1 MNISKLEIFGF
12 KSFAKKETVLFNSGI
27 TGIVGPN
34 GCGKTNIVDAIRWVL
49 GEQKT
54 KRLRSSKME
63 EVIFNGASNVKP
75 LGLCEVF
82 LTIENNKG
90 LLPVEYSEVE
100 IGRRLYRSGESEYF
114 INRNNCRLKDISN
127 LFVDTGLTSDAYS
140 VIELNMI
147 EQILSDKDDSRRNM
161 FEEAAGVN
169 KYKAKRRSTLKKFDL
184 NSRDLERIDDIIVE
198 IQIQVKALDLQLK
211 RFKRHEKL
219 TNELQ
224 ELEIDLASAR
234 ANDLANIIAPLE
246 EMLKKKNKLLQKN
259 TSKKEVESVE
269 FDNARDL
276 YLKEKESLSKMKA
289 KVDNLTE
296 KLLSEIQEKN
306 QESSRGVGLLEDEL
320 QKKISQLNQFDKD
333 YIKIVSNQ
341 DVTKSLSDESKE
353 KFKNKNY
360 TVIETDKKYEKLK
373 ASIQDYKDKIDKYR
387 KEQEFDFS
395 KMDESIKKIKDKINN
410 SNLELENKENEVNK
424 AFIKMESIRAKL
436 DSDKFSKDDLFY
448 EIKEAEMKIAESK
461 IKKTQIEQ
469 NIIEKF
475 GSNVKLKKLKEY
487 NISDMVF
494 RVEKIKRSIDSIG
507 PINWAVKDE
516 YEEKSS
522 RLNNLLEQK
531 SDLIDAENNLKEAI
545 KKIDNVAQKQFLDT
559 YDKVKE
565 NFETMFTVF
574 FNGGKGSI
582 ELSDPSDPLNSDINI
597 FAQPPG
603 KRNNSLKMLSAG
615 EKSLTAIA
623 LLFSIYQYKPSP
635 FCILDEID
643 APLDD
648 INIKKFTDV
657 FELWKTGGA
666 LEIEEIKK
674 NDDEYHFNV
683 TRCKYAEM
691 YNEMGLKDIGQ
702 LLSCNRDYNFSVGFD
717 KNLILE
723 RKKTIMEGHSCCTF
737 RYSNKEKT

>member
-234 ANDLANIIAPLE
+234 TNDLANIIAPLE

-410 SNLELENKENEVNK
+410 SNFELENKENEVNK

-469 NIIEKF
+469 NIVEKF

-657 FELWKTGGA
+657 IKDYSKTTQF
-666 LEIEEIKK
+666 IM
-674 NDDEYHFNV
+674 V
-683 TRCKYAEM
+683 THNKLTMESADCIYGVTAEKQGISKLM
-691 YNEMGLKDIGQ
+691 SID
-702 LLSCNRDYNFSVGFD
+702 FS
-717 KNLILE
+717 
-723 RKKTIMEGHSCCTF
+723 
-737 RYSNKEKT
+737 

>member
-1 MNISKLEIFGF
+1 MHISKLEIFGF
-12 KSFAKKETVLFNSGI
+12 KSFAKKETVVFDSGI

-63 EVIFNGASNVKP
+63 DVIFNGASNVKP

-147 EQILSDKDDSRRNM
+147 EQILSDKDDSRRQM

-169 KYKAKRRSTLKKFDL
+169 KYKAKRKSALRKFDL
-184 NSRDLERIDDIIVE
+184 NSRDLERIDDFILE
-198 IQIQVKALDLQLK
+198 IEIQVKALDLQLK

-219 TNELQ
+219 TSELK
-224 ELEIDLASAR
+224 ELELDLASAR
-234 ANDLANIIAPLE
+234 MTDLENVILPLE
-246 EMLKKKNKLLQKN
+246 EMLKKKNKVLQKTN
-259 TSKKEVESVE
+259 SKKEVESVE
-269 FDNARDL
+269 FDNSREA
-276 YLKEKESLSKMKA
+276 YLKEKESLATMKA
-289 KVDNLTE
+289 NVDKLTE
-296 KLLSEIQEKN
+296 KLLLEIQEKN
-306 QESSRGVGLLEDEL
+306 LESSKGVGLLEDEL

-341 DVTKSLSDESKE
+341 DVTNSLSDESKE
-353 KFKNKNY
+353 KFKNNNY

-373 ASIQDYKDKIDKYR
+373 ASIKDYKDKIDKYR

-395 KMDESIKKIKDKINN
+395 KMDESIKKIQDQINSN
-410 SNLELENKENEVNK
+410 NLELEKKENDVNK

-475 GSNVKLKKLKEY
+475 GNDFVLRDIKDY

-516 YEEKSS
+516 HEEKTA

-531 SDLIDAENNLKEAI
+531 ADLIDAENNLKEAI
-545 KKIDNVAQKQFLDT
+545 KKIDIVAQDQFLDT
-559 YDKVKE
+559 YNQVKE
-565 NFETMFTVF
+565 NFEKMFTVF
-574 FNGGKGSI
+574 FNGGKGTI
-582 ELSDPSDPLNSDINI
+582 KLSDPNDPLNSDINI

-657 FELWKTGGA
+657 IKDYSKTTQF
-666 LEIEEIKK
+666 IM
-674 NDDEYHFNV
+674 V
-683 TRCKYAEM
+683 THNKLTMESADCIYGVTAEKQGISKLM
-691 YNEMGLKDIGQ
+691 SVD
-702 LLSCNRDYNFSVGFD
+702 FS
-717 KNLILE
+717 
-723 RKKTIMEGHSCCTF
+723 
-737 RYSNKEKT
+737 

>member
-1 MNISKLEIFGF
+1 MHISKLEIFGF
-12 KSFAKKETVLFNSGI
+12 KSFAKKETVVFDSGI

-63 EVIFNGASNVKP
+63 DVIFNGASNVKP

-147 EQILSDKDDSRRNM
+147 EQILSDKDDSRRQM

-169 KYKAKRRSTLKKFDL
+169 KYKAKRKSALRKFDL
-184 NSRDLERIDDIIVE
+184 NSRDLERIDDIILE
-198 IQIQVKALDLQLK
+198 IEIQVKALDLQLK

-219 TNELQ
+219 TSELK
-224 ELEIDLASAR
+224 ELELDLASAR
-234 ANDLANIIAPLE
+234 MTDLENVILPLE
-246 EMLKKKNKLLQKN
+246 EMLKKKNKVLQKTN
-259 TSKKEVESVE
+259 SKKEVESVE
-269 FDNARDL
+269 FDNSREA
-276 YLKEKESLSKMKA
+276 YLKEKESLATMKA
-289 KVDNLTE
+289 KVDKLTE
-296 KLLSEIQEKN
+296 KLLLEIQEKN
-306 QESSRGVGLLEDEL
+306 LESSKGVGLLEDEL

-341 DVTKSLSDESKE
+341 DVTNSLSDESKE
-353 KFKNKNY
+353 KFKNNNY

-373 ASIQDYKDKIDKYR
+373 ASIEDYKDKIDKYR

-395 KMDESIKKIKDKINN
+395 KMDESIKKIQDQINSN
-410 SNLELENKENEVNK
+410 NLELEKKENDVNK

-475 GSNVKLKKLKEY
+475 GNDVVLRDVKDY

-516 YEEKSS
+516 HEEKTA

-531 SDLIDAENNLKEAI
+531 ADLIDAENNLKEAI
-545 KKIDNVAQKQFLDT
+545 KKIDMVAQEQFFDT
-559 YDKVKE
+559 YNQVKE
-565 NFETMFTVF
+565 NFEKMFTVF

-582 ELSDPSDPLNSDINI
+582 KLSDPNDPLNSDINI

-603 KRNNSLKMLSAG
+603 KRNNTLKMLSAG

-657 FELWKTGGA
+657 IKDYSKTTQF
-666 LEIEEIKK
+666 IM
-674 NDDEYHFNV
+674 V
-683 TRCKYAEM
+683 THNKLTMESADCIYGVTTEKQGISKLM
-691 YNEMGLKDIGQ
+691 SID
-702 LLSCNRDYNFSVGFD
+702 FS
-717 KNLILE
+717 
-723 RKKTIMEGHSCCTF
+723 
-737 RYSNKEKT
+737 

>member
-1 MNISKLEIFGF
+1 MHISKLEIFGF
-12 KSFAKKETVLFNSGI
+12 KSFAKKETVVFDSGI

-63 EVIFNGASNVKP
+63 DVIFNGASNVKP

-100 IGRRLYRSGESEYF
+100 IGRRLYRTGESEYF

-147 EQILSDKDDSRRNM
+147 EQILSDKDDSRRQM

-169 KYKAKRRSTLKKFDL
+169 KYKAKRKSALRKFDL
-184 NSRDLERIDDIIVE
+184 NSRDLERIDDIILE
-198 IQIQVKALDLQLK
+198 IEIQVKALDLQLK

-219 TNELQ
+219 TSELK
-224 ELEIDLASAR
+224 ELELDLASAR
-234 ANDLANIIAPLE
+234 MTDLENVILPLE
-246 EMLKKKNKLLQKN
+246 EMLKKKNKVLQKTN
-259 TSKKEVESVE
+259 SKKEVESVE
-269 FDNARDL
+269 FDNSREA
-276 YLKEKESLSKMKA
+276 YLKEKESLATMKA
-289 KVDNLTE
+289 KVDKLTE
-296 KLLSEIQEKN
+296 KLLLEIQEKN
-306 QESSRGVGLLEDEL
+306 LESSKGVGLLEDEL

-341 DVTKSLSDESKE
+341 DVTNSLSDESKE
-353 KFKNKNY
+353 KFKNNNY

-373 ASIQDYKDKIDKYR
+373 ASIEDYKDKIDKYR

-395 KMDESIKKIKDKINN
+395 KMDESIKKIQDQINSN
-410 SNLELENKENEVNK
+410 NLELEKKENDVNK

-475 GSNVKLKKLKEY
+475 GNDVVLRDVKDY

-516 YEEKSS
+516 HEEKNA

-531 SDLIDAENNLKEAI
+531 ADLIDAENNLKEAI
-545 KKIDNVAQKQFLDT
+545 KKIDMVAQEQFFDT
-559 YDKVKE
+559 YNQVKE
-565 NFETMFTVF
+565 NFEKMFTVF

-582 ELSDPSDPLNSDINI
+582 ELSDPNDPLNSDINI

-603 KRNNSLKMLSAG
+603 KRNNTLKMLSAG

-657 FELWKTGGA
+657 IKDYSKTTQF
-666 LEIEEIKK
+666 IM
-674 NDDEYHFNV
+674 V
-683 TRCKYAEM
+683 THNKLTMESADCIYGVTAEKQGISKLM
-691 YNEMGLKDIGQ
+691 SID
-702 LLSCNRDYNFSVGFD
+702 FS
-717 KNLILE
+717 
-723 RKKTIMEGHSCCTF
+723 
-737 RYSNKEKT
+737 

>member
-12 KSFAKKETVLFNSGI
+12 KSFAKKETILFNSGI

-169 KYKAKRRSTLKKFDL
+169 KYKSKRRSALKKFDL

-224 ELEIDLASAR
+224 ELELDLASAR
-234 ANDLANIIAPLE
+234 VADLANIIAPLE

-269 FDNARDL
+269 FDNARDS
-276 YLKEKESLSKMKA
+276 YLNEKESLSKMKA
-289 KVDNLTE
+289 KVDSLTE

-341 DVTKSLSDESKE
+341 DVTKNLSDESKE

-395 KMDESIKKIKDKINN
+395 KMDESIKKIKDKINAN
-410 SNLELENKENEVNK
+410 NLELENKENDVNK

-461 IKKTQIEQ
+461 IKKNQIEQ
-469 NIIEKF
+469 SVIEKF
-475 GSNVKLKKLKEY
+475 GSDVKLKHLKEY

-494 RVEKIKRSIDSIG
+494 RIEKIKRSIDSIG

-516 YEEKSS
+516 HEEKSA
-522 RLNNLLEQK
+522 RLNNLLDQK

-545 KKIDNVAQKQFLDT
+545 KKIDSIAQEQFLKT
-559 YDKVKE
+559 YNEVKE

-582 ELSDPSDPLNSDINI
+582 ELSDGNDPLNSDINI

-648 INIKKFTDV
+648 INIKKFPEV
-657 FELWKTGGA
+657 
-666 LEIEEIKK
+666 IK
-674 NDDEYHFNV
+674 D
-683 TRCKYAEM
+683 
-691 YNEMGLKDIGQ
+691 
-702 LLSCNRDYNFSVGFD
+702 
-717 KNLILE
+717 
-723 RKKTIMEGHSCCTF
+723 
-737 RYSNKEKT
+737 

>member
-90 LLPVEYSEVE
+90 LLPLEYSEVE

-169 KYKAKRRSTLKKFDL
+169 KYKSKRRSALKKFDL

-219 TNELQ
+219 TSELQ
-224 ELEIDLASAR
+224 ELELDLASAR
-234 ANDLANIIAPLE
+234 VADLANIIEPLE
-246 EMLKKKNKLLQKN
+246 QMLKKKNEILQKN
-259 TSKKEVESVE
+259 TSEKEVESVE

-289 KVDNLTE
+289 KVDSLTE

-306 QESSRGVGLLEDEL
+306 QESSRGVGLLENEL
-320 QKKISQLNQFDKD
+320 QKKISQLNKFDND

-341 DVTKSLSDESKE
+341 DVTKNLSDESKE

-360 TVIETDKKYEKLK
+360 TVIETDKMYEKLK

-395 KMDESIKKIKDKINN
+395 KMDESIKKIKDKINAN
-410 SNLELENKENEVNK
+410 NLQLENKENDVNK
-424 AFIKMESIRAKL
+424 AFIQMESIRAKL
-436 DSDKFSKDDLFY
+436 DADKFSKDDLFY

-461 IKKTQIEQ
+461 IKKNQIEQ
-469 NIIEKF
+469 SVIEKF
-475 GSNVKLKKLKEY
+475 GSDVKLKQLKKY

-494 RVEKIKRSIDSIG
+494 RIEKIKRSIDSIG

-516 YEEKSS
+516 HEEKSA
-522 RLNNLLEQK
+522 RLNNLLDQK

-545 KKIDNVAQKQFLDT
+545 KKIDNVAQEQFLKT
-559 YDKVKE
+559 YNEVKE

-582 ELSDPSDPLNSDINI
+582 ELSDANDPLNSDINI

-657 FELWKTGGA
+657 IKDYSKTTQF
-666 LEIEEIKK
+666 IM
-674 NDDEYHFNV
+674 V
-683 TRCKYAEM
+683 THNKLTMESADCIYGVTAEKQGISKLM
-691 YNEMGLKDIGQ
+691 SID
-702 LLSCNRDYNFSVGFD
+702 FS
-717 KNLILE
+717 
-723 RKKTIMEGHSCCTF
+723 
-737 RYSNKEKT
+737 

>member
-12 KSFAKKETVLFNSGI
+12 KSFAKKETILFNSGI

-169 KYKAKRRSTLKKFDL
+169 KYKSKRRSALKKFDL

-224 ELEIDLASAR
+224 ELELDLASAR
-234 ANDLANIIAPLE
+234 VADLANIIAPLE

-269 FDNARDL
+269 FDNARDS
-276 YLKEKESLSKMKA
+276 YLNEKESLSKMKA
-289 KVDNLTE
+289 KVDSLTE

-341 DVTKSLSDESKE
+341 DVTKNLSDESKE

-395 KMDESIKKIKDKINN
+395 KMDESIKKIKDKINAN
-410 SNLELENKENEVNK
+410 NLELENKENDVNK

-461 IKKTQIEQ
+461 IKKNQIEQ
-469 NIIEKF
+469 SVIEKF
-475 GSNVKLKKLKEY
+475 GSDVKLKHLKEY

-494 RVEKIKRSIDSIG
+494 RIEKIKRSIDSIG

-516 YEEKSS
+516 HEEKSA
-522 RLNNLLEQK
+522 RLNNLLDQK

-545 KKIDNVAQKQFLDT
+545 KKIDSVAQEQFLKT
-559 YDKVKE
+559 YNEVKE

-582 ELSDPSDPLNSDINI
+582 ELSDCNDPLNSDINI

-648 INIKKFTDV
+648 INIKKFTEVIKDYS
-657 FELWKTGGA
+657 KTTQF
-666 LEIEEIKK
+666 IM
-674 NDDEYHFNV
+674 V
-683 TRCKYAEM
+683 THNKLTMESADCIYGVTAEKQGISKLM
-691 YNEMGLKDIGQ
+691 SID
-702 LLSCNRDYNFSVGFD
+702 FS
-717 KNLILE
+717 
-723 RKKTIMEGHSCCTF
+723 
-737 RYSNKEKT
+737 

>member
-1 MNISKLEIFGF
+1 MNITKLEIFGF
-12 KSFAKKETVLFNSGI
+12 KSFAKKETILFNKGI

-75 LGLCEVF
+75 LGLCEVY

-90 LLPVEYSEVE
+90 LLPIEYDEVE

-147 EQILSDKDDSRRNM
+147 EQILSNKDDSRVQM

-169 KYKAKRRSTLKKFDL
+169 KYKAKRKSTLKKFDL
-184 NSRDLERIDDIIVE
+184 NARDLERIDDIILE

-211 RFKRHEKL
+211 RFKRHKKL
-219 TNELQ
+219 TAELKS
-224 ELEIDLASAR
+224 LEINLSSAR
-234 ANDLANIIAPLE
+234 IIDLDNIINPLE
-246 EMLKKKNKLLQKN
+246 VMLKEKNKLLKKN
-259 TSKKEVESVE
+259 TSKKEVKSVE
-269 FDNARDL
+269 FDRARDN
-276 YLKEKESLSKMKA
+276 YLKEKESLSKKKA
-289 KVDNLTE
+289 KVDKLTE

-306 QESSRGVGLLEDEL
+306 KESSKGVGLLEDEL
-320 QKKISQLNQFDKD
+320 QKKINQLNKFDND
-333 YIKIVSNQ
+333 YIKIVTDN
-341 DVTKSLSDESKE
+341 DVNNSLSDESRK
-353 KFKNKNY
+353 KFNDKNY

-373 ASIQDYKDKIDKYR
+373 ASIEDYKNKIDIYKR
-387 KEQEFDFS
+387 EKEFDFS
-395 KMDESIKKIKDKINN
+395 KMDESIKDIQAKINLN
-410 SNLELENKENEVNK
+410 NLDLEHKENDVNK
-424 AFIKMESIRAKL
+424 AFIKMESIRAKM

-461 IKKTQIEQ
+461 LRKSQIMQ
-469 NIIEKF
+469 NLAEKF
-475 GSNVKLKKLKEY
+475 GKDTSIISIKDY
-487 NISDMVF
+487 SISDMVY
-494 RVEKIKRSIDSIG
+494 RIEKIKRSIESIG

-516 YEEKSS
+516 HEEKSD
-522 RLNNLLEQK
+522 RLKNLLNQK

-545 KKIDNVAQKQFLDT
+545 KKIDTVAQDHFLETFNEVSD
-559 YDKVKE
+559 
-565 NFETMFTVF
+565 NFKKMFTVF
-574 FNGGKGSI
+574 FNGGKGAI
-582 ELSDPSDPLNSDINI
+582 KLSEPSDPLNSDINI

-603 KRNNSLKMLSAG
+603 KRNDSLKMLSAG

-657 FELWKTGGA
+657 IKDYSKTTQF
-666 LEIEEIKK
+666 IM
-674 NDDEYHFNV
+674 V
-683 TRCKYAEM
+683 THNKLTMESADCIYGVTAEKQGISKLM
-691 YNEMGLKDIGQ
+691 SID
-702 LLSCNRDYNFSVGFD
+702 FS
-717 KNLILE
+717 
-723 RKKTIMEGHSCCTF
+723 
-737 RYSNKEKT
+737 

>member
-1 MNISKLEIFGF
+1 MHISKLEIFGF
-12 KSFAKKETVLFNSGI
+12 KSFAKKETVVFDSGI

-63 EVIFNGASNVKP
+63 DVIFNGASNVKP

-147 EQILSDKDDSRRNM
+147 EQILSDKDDSRRQM

-169 KYKAKRRSTLKKFDL
+169 KYKAKRKSALRKFDL
-184 NSRDLERIDDIIVE
+184 NSRDLERIDDIILE
-198 IQIQVKALDLQLK
+198 IEIQVKALDLQLK

-219 TNELQ
+219 TSELK
-224 ELEIDLASAR
+224 ELELDLASAR
-234 ANDLANIIAPLE
+234 MTDLETVILPLE
-246 EMLKKKNKLLQKN
+246 EMLKKKNKVLQKTN
-259 TSKKEVESVE
+259 SKKEVESVE
-269 FDNARDL
+269 FDNSREA
-276 YLKEKESLSKMKA
+276 YLKEKESLATMKA
-289 KVDNLTE
+289 KVDKLTE
-296 KLLSEIQEKN
+296 KLLLEIQEKN
-306 QESSRGVGLLEDEL
+306 LESSKGVGLLEDEL

-341 DVTKSLSDESKE
+341 DVTNSLSDESKE
-353 KFKNKNY
+353 KFKNNNY

-373 ASIQDYKDKIDKYR
+373 ASIEDYKDKIDKYR

-395 KMDESIKKIKDKINN
+395 KMDESIKKIQDQINSN
-410 SNLELENKENEVNK
+410 NLELEKKENDVNK

-448 EIKEAEMKIAESK
+448 EIKEAEMKIAKSK

-475 GSNVKLKKLKEY
+475 GNDVVLRDVKDY

-516 YEEKSS
+516 HEEKTA

-531 SDLIDAENNLKEAI
+531 ADLIDAENNLKEAI
-545 KKIDNVAQKQFLDT
+545 KKIDMVAQEQFFDT
-559 YDKVKE
+559 YNQVKE
-565 NFETMFTVF
+565 NFEKMFTVF

-582 ELSDPSDPLNSDINI
+582 KLSDPNDPLNSDINI

-603 KRNNSLKMLSAG
+603 KRNNTLKMLSAG

-657 FELWKTGGA
+657 IKDYSKTTQF
-666 LEIEEIKK
+666 IM
-674 NDDEYHFNV
+674 V
-683 TRCKYAEM
+683 THNKLTMESADCIYGVTAEKQGISKLM
-691 YNEMGLKDIGQ
+691 SID
-702 LLSCNRDYNFSVGFD
+702 FS
-717 KNLILE
+717 
-723 RKKTIMEGHSCCTF
+723 
-737 RYSNKEKT
+737 

>member
-1 MNISKLEIFGF
+1 MHISKLEIFGF
-12 KSFAKKETVLFNSGI
+12 KSFAKKETVVFDSGI

-63 EVIFNGASNVKP
+63 DVIFNGASNVKP

-127 LFVDTGLTSDAYS
+127 LFIDTGLTSDAYS

-147 EQILSDKDDSRRNM
+147 EQILSNKDDSRRQM

-169 KYKAKRRSTLKKFDL
+169 KYKAKRKSALKKFDL
-184 NSRDLERIDDIIVE
+184 NSRDLERIDDIILE
-198 IQIQVKALDLQLK
+198 IEIQVKALDLQLK

-219 TNELQ
+219 TSELK
-224 ELEIDLASAR
+224 ELELDLASAR
-234 ANDLANIIAPLE
+234 MTDLETVILPLE
-246 EMLKKKNKLLQKN
+246 EMLKKKNKVLQKTN
-259 TSKKEVESVE
+259 SKKEVESVE
-269 FDNARDL
+269 FDNSREA
-276 YLKEKESLSKMKA
+276 YLKEKESLATMKA
-289 KVDNLTE
+289 KVDKLTE
-296 KLLSEIQEKN
+296 KLLLEIQEKN
-306 QESSRGVGLLEDEL
+306 LESSKGVGLLEDEL

-341 DVTKSLSDESKE
+341 DVNNSLSDESKE
-353 KFKNKNY
+353 KFKNNNY

-373 ASIQDYKDKIDKYR
+373 ASIKDYKDKIDKYR

-395 KMDESIKKIKDKINN
+395 KMDESIKKIQDQINSN
-410 SNLELENKENEVNK
+410 NLELEKKENDVNK

-475 GSNVKLKKLKEY
+475 GNDVVLRDVKDY

-516 YEEKSS
+516 HEEKTA

-531 SDLIDAENNLKEAI
+531 ADLIDAENNLKEAI
-545 KKIDNVAQKQFLDT
+545 KKIDMVAQEQFFDT
-559 YDKVKE
+559 YNQVKE
-565 NFETMFTVF
+565 NFEKMFTVF

-582 ELSDPSDPLNSDINI
+582 KLSDPNDPLNSDINI

-603 KRNNSLKMLSAG
+603 KRNNTLKMLSAG

-657 FELWKTGGA
+657 IKDYSKTTQF
-666 LEIEEIKK
+666 IM
-674 NDDEYHFNV
+674 V
-683 TRCKYAEM
+683 THNKLTMESADCIYGVTAEKQGISKLM
-691 YNEMGLKDIGQ
+691 SID
-702 LLSCNRDYNFSVGFD
+702 FS
-717 KNLILE
+717 
-723 RKKTIMEGHSCCTF
+723 
-737 RYSNKEKT
+737 

>member
-12 KSFAKKETVLFNSGI
+12 KSFAKKETILFNSGI

-147 EQILSDKDDSRRNM
+147 EQILSDKDDSRRKM

-169 KYKAKRRSTLKKFDL
+169 KYKSKRQSALKKFDL

-198 IQIQVKALDLQLK
+198 IQLQVKALDLQLK

-219 TNELQ
+219 SSELK
-224 ELEIDLASAR
+224 ELEIDLSSAR
-234 ANDLANIIAPLE
+234 IMDLDNIIVPLE
-246 EMLKKKNKLLQKN
+246 SMLKKKNTLLKKN

-269 FDNARDL
+269 FDNARDA
-276 YLKEKESLSKMKA
+276 YLIEKEELSKMKA
-289 KVDNLTE
+289 KVDKLTE
-296 KLLSEIQEKN
+296 NLLSEIQEKN
-306 QESSRGVGLLEDEL
+306 QESSKGVGLLEDEL
-320 QKKISQLNQFDKD
+320 QKKINQLNQFDKD
-333 YIKIVSNQ
+333 YIKIVSNK
-341 DVTKSLSDESKE
+341 DVTKTLSTESKE

-360 TVIETDKKYEKLK
+360 TVIETDKKYDKLK
-373 ASIQDYKDKIDKYR
+373 ASIKDYKDKIDKYR
-387 KEQEFDFS
+387 KDKEFDFS
-395 KMDESIKKIKDKINN
+395 KMDESIKNIQDKIN
-410 SNLELENKENEVNK
+410 SNNLDLEKKENDVNK
-424 AFIKMESIRAKL
+424 AFINMETIRAKL

-448 EIKEAEMKIAESK
+448 EIKEAEMKIAESNL
-461 IKKTQIEQ
+461 KKSQIMQ
-469 NIIEKF
+469 TMVEKF
-475 GSNVKLKKLKEY
+475 GKDIKLRSLKEY

-494 RVEKIKRSIDSIG
+494 RVEKIKRSIESIG

-516 YEEKSS
+516 HEEKSA
-522 RLNNLLEQK
+522 RLNNLLNQK

-545 KKIDNVAQKQFLDT
+545 KKIDNIAQEQFFET
-559 YDKVKE
+559 YNKVRD

-574 FNGGKGSI
+574 FNGGKGSL
-582 ELSDPSDPLNSDINI
+582 ELSDPDDPLNSNINI

-657 FELWKTGGA
+657 IKDYSKTTQF
-666 LEIEEIKK
+666 IM
-674 NDDEYHFNV
+674 V
-683 TRCKYAEM
+683 THNKLTMESADCIYGVTAEKQGISKLM
-691 YNEMGLKDIGQ
+691 SID
-702 LLSCNRDYNFSVGFD
+702 FS
-717 KNLILE
+717 
-723 RKKTIMEGHSCCTF
+723 
-737 RYSNKEKT
+737 

>member
-12 KSFAKKETVLFNSGI
+12 KSFAKKETILFNSGI

-147 EQILSDKDDSRRNM
+147 EQILSDKDDSRRKM

-169 KYKAKRRSTLKKFDL
+169 KYKSKRQSALKKFDL

-198 IQIQVKALDLQLK
+198 IQLQVKALDLQLK

-219 TNELQ
+219 SSELK
-224 ELEIDLASAR
+224 ELEIDLSSAR
-234 ANDLANIIAPLE
+234 IMDLDNIIVPLE
-246 EMLKKKNKLLQKN
+246 SMLKKKNTLLKKN

-269 FDNARDL
+269 FDNARDA
-276 YLKEKESLSKMKA
+276 YLKEKEELSKMKA
-289 KVDNLTE
+289 KIDKLTE
-296 KLLSEIQEKN
+296 NLLSEIQEKN
-306 QESSRGVGLLEDEL
+306 QESSKGVGLLEDEL
-320 QKKISQLNQFDKD
+320 QKKINQLNQFDKD
-333 YIKIVSNQ
+333 YIKIVSNK
-341 DVTKSLSDESKE
+341 DVTKTLSTESKE

-360 TVIETDKKYEKLK
+360 TVIETDKKYDKLK
-373 ASIQDYKDKIDKYR
+373 ASIKDYKDKIDKYR
-387 KEQEFDFS
+387 KDKEFDFS
-395 KMDESIKKIKDKINN
+395 KMDESIKNIQDKIN
-410 SNLELENKENEVNK
+410 SNNLDLEKKENDVNK
-424 AFIKMESIRAKL
+424 AFINMETIRAKL

-448 EIKEAEMKIAESK
+448 EIKEAEMKIAESNL
-461 IKKTQIEQ
+461 KKSQIMQ
-469 NIIEKF
+469 TMVEKF
-475 GSNVKLKKLKEY
+475 GKDIKLKSLKEY

-494 RVEKIKRSIDSIG
+494 RVEKIKRSIESIG

-516 YEEKSS
+516 HEEKSA
-522 RLNNLLEQK
+522 RLNNLLNQK

-545 KKIDNVAQKQFLDT
+545 KKIDNIAQEQFFET
-559 YDKVKE
+559 YNKVRD

-574 FNGGKGSI
+574 FNGGKGSL
-582 ELSDPSDPLNSDINI
+582 ELSDPEDPLNSDINI

-657 FELWKTGGA
+657 IKDYSKTTQF
-666 LEIEEIKK
+666 IM
-674 NDDEYHFNV
+674 V
-683 TRCKYAEM
+683 THNKLTMESADCIYGVTAEKQGISKLM
-691 YNEMGLKDIGQ
+691 SID
-702 LLSCNRDYNFSVGFD
+702 FS
-717 KNLILE
+717 
-723 RKKTIMEGHSCCTF
+723 
-737 RYSNKEKT
+737 

>member
-1 MNISKLEIFGF
+1 MHISKLEIFGF
-12 KSFAKKETVLFNSGI
+12 KSFAKKETVVFDSGI

-63 EVIFNGASNVKP
+63 DVIFNGASNVKP
-75 LGLCEVF
+75 LGLCEVY

-147 EQILSDKDDSRRNM
+147 EQILSDKDDSRRQM

-169 KYKAKRRSTLKKFDL
+169 KYKAKRRSALKKFDL
-184 NSRDLERIDDIIVE
+184 NSRDLERIDDIILE
-198 IQIQVKALDLQLK
+198 IEIQVKALDLQLK

-219 TNELQ
+219 TSELK
-224 ELEIDLASAR
+224 ELELDLASAR
-234 ANDLANIIAPLE
+234 ITDLENVILPLE
-246 EMLKKKNKLLQKN
+246 EMLKKKNKVLQKTN
-259 TSKKEVESVE
+259 SKKEVESVE
-269 FDNARDL
+269 FDNSREA
-276 YLKEKESLSKMKA
+276 YLKEKESLATMKA
-289 KVDNLTE
+289 KVDKLTE
-296 KLLSEIQEKN
+296 KLLLEIQEKN
-306 QESSRGVGLLEDEL
+306 IESSKGVGLLEDEL

-341 DVTKSLSDESKE
+341 DVTNSLSDESKE

-373 ASIQDYKDKIDKYR
+373 ASIEDYKDKIDKYR

-395 KMDESIKKIKDKINN
+395 KMDKSIKKIQDQINSN
-410 SNLELENKENEVNK
+410 NLELEKKENDVNK

-436 DSDKFSKDDLFY
+436 DSEKFSKDDLFY

-475 GSNVKLKKLKEY
+475 GNDVVLRDVKDY

-516 YEEKSS
+516 HEQKTA

-531 SDLIDAENNLKEAI
+531 ADLIDAENNLKEAI
-545 KKIDNVAQKQFLDT
+545 KKIDIVAQEQFFDT
-559 YDKVKE
+559 YNQVKE

-582 ELSDPSDPLNSDINI
+582 ELSDPNDPLNSDINI

-603 KRNNSLKMLSAG
+603 KK
-615 EKSLTAIA
+615 
-623 LLFSIYQYKPSP
+623 
-635 FCILDEID
+635 
-643 APLDD
+643 
-648 INIKKFTDV
+648 
-657 FELWKTGGA
+657 
-666 LEIEEIKK
+666 
-674 NDDEYHFNV
+674 
-683 TRCKYAEM
+683 
-691 YNEMGLKDIGQ
+691 
-702 LLSCNRDYNFSVGFD
+702 
-717 KNLILE
+717 
-723 RKKTIMEGHSCCTF
+723 
-737 RYSNKEKT
+737 

>member
-1 MNISKLEIFGF
+1 MHISKLEIFGF
-12 KSFAKKETVLFNSGI
+12 KSFAKKATVLFNSGI

-63 EVIFNGASNVKP
+63 DVIFNGASNVKP
-75 LGLCEVF
+75 LGLCEVY

-90 LLPVEYSEVE
+90 LLPIEYSEVE

-147 EQILSDKDDSRRNM
+147 EQILSDKDGSRRQM

-169 KYKAKRRSTLKKFDL
+169 KYKAKRRSAMKKFDL
-184 NSRDLERIDDIIVE
+184 NSRDLDRIDDIILE
-198 IQIQVKALDLQLK
+198 IEIQVKALDLQLK

-219 TNELQ
+219 TNELNDL
-224 ELEIDLASAR
+224 ELDLASAR
-234 ANDLANIIAPLE
+234 INDLNNIIEPLE
-246 EMLKKKNKLLQKN
+246 EMLKKKNKVLLEN
-259 TSKKEVESVE
+259 TSEKEVESIE
-269 FDNARDL
+269 FDNARNK
-276 YLKEKESLSKMKA
+276 YLNEKESLSKMKT
-289 KVDNLTE
+289 KIDNLTE
-296 KLLSEIQEKN
+296 RLLSEIQEKN
-306 QESSRGVGLLEDEL
+306 KESSKGVGLLEDEL
-320 QKKISQLNQFDKD
+320 QKKINQLNQFDKD

-373 ASIQDYKDKIDKYR
+373 ASIQDYKDKIDEYR

-395 KMDESIKKIKDKINN
+395 KMDESIKKIQEQINSN
-410 SNLELENKENEVNK
+410 NLELENKENDVNK

-436 DSDKFSKDDLFY
+436 DSNKFSKDDLFY

-461 IKKTQIEQ
+461 IKKNQIEQ
-469 NIIEKF
+469 NVIEKF
-475 GSNVKLKKLKEY
+475 GKDVVLSDLKEY

-516 YEEKSS
+516 HEEKTA
-522 RLNNLLEQK
+522 RLNNFLQQR

-545 KKIDNVAQKQFLDT
+545 KKIDIVAQDQFLDT
-559 YDKVKE
+559 YNQVKE
-565 NFETMFTVF
+565 NFEKMFTVF
-574 FNGGKGSI
+574 FNGGKGTI
-582 ELSDPSDPLNSDINI
+582 ELSDTNDPLNSDINI

-657 FELWKTGGA
+657 IKDYSKTTQF
-666 LEIEEIKK
+666 IM
-674 NDDEYHFNV
+674 V
-683 TRCKYAEM
+683 THNKLTMESADCIYGVTAERQGISKIM
-691 YNEMGLKDIGQ
+691 SID
-702 LLSCNRDYNFSVGFD
+702 FS
-717 KNLILE
+717 
-723 RKKTIMEGHSCCTF
+723 
-737 RYSNKEKT
+737 

>member
-1 MNISKLEIFGF
+1 MHISKLEIFGF
-12 KSFAKKETVLFNSGI
+12 KSFAKKETVVFDSGI

-63 EVIFNGASNVKP
+63 DVIFNGASNVKP

-82 LTIENNKG
+82 LTIEKNKG

-147 EQILSDKDDSRRNM
+147 EQILSDKDDSRRQM

-169 KYKAKRRSTLKKFDL
+169 KYKAKRKSALRKFDL
-184 NSRDLERIDDIIVE
+184 NSRDLERIDDIILE
-198 IQIQVKALDLQLK
+198 IEIQVKALDLQLK

-219 TNELQ
+219 TSELK
-224 ELEIDLASAR
+224 ELELDLASAR
-234 ANDLANIIAPLE
+234 MTDLENVILPLE
-246 EMLKKKNKLLQKN
+246 EMLKKKNKVLQKTN
-259 TSKKEVESVE
+259 SKKEVESVE
-269 FDNARDL
+269 FDNSREA
-276 YLKEKESLSKMKA
+276 YLKEKESLATMKA
-289 KVDNLTE
+289 KVDKLTE
-296 KLLSEIQEKN
+296 KLLLEIQEKN
-306 QESSRGVGLLEDEL
+306 LESSKGVGLLEEEL

-341 DVTKSLSDESKE
+341 DVTNSLSDESKE
-353 KFKNKNY
+353 KFKNNNY

-373 ASIQDYKDKIDKYR
+373 ASIEDYKDKIDKYR

-395 KMDESIKKIKDKINN
+395 KMDESIKKIQDQINSN
-410 SNLELENKENEVNK
+410 NLELEKKENDVNK

-475 GSNVKLKKLKEY
+475 GNDVVLRDVKDY

-516 YEEKSS
+516 HEEKTT

-531 SDLIDAENNLKEAI
+531 ADLIDAENNLKEAI
-545 KKIDNVAQKQFLDT
+545 KKIDMVAQEQFFDT
-559 YDKVKE
+559 YNQVKE
-565 NFETMFTVF
+565 NFEKMFTVF

-582 ELSDPSDPLNSDINI
+582 KLSDPNDPLNSDINI

-603 KRNNSLKMLSAG
+603 KRNNTLKMLSAG

-657 FELWKTGGA
+657 IKDYSKTTQF
-666 LEIEEIKK
+666 IM
-674 NDDEYHFNV
+674 V
-683 TRCKYAEM
+683 THNKLTMESADCIYGVTAEKQGISKLM
-691 YNEMGLKDIGQ
+691 SID
-702 LLSCNRDYNFSVGFD
+702 FS
-717 KNLILE
+717 
-723 RKKTIMEGHSCCTF
+723 
-737 RYSNKEKT
+737 

>member
-12 KSFAKKETVLFNSGI
+12 KSFAKKETILFNSGI

-147 EQILSDKDDSRRNM
+147 EQILSDKDDSRRKM

-169 KYKAKRRSTLKKFDL
+169 KYKSKRQSALKKFDL

-198 IQIQVKALDLQLK
+198 IQLQVKALDLQLK

-219 TNELQ
+219 SSELK
-224 ELEIDLASAR
+224 ELEIDLSSAR
-234 ANDLANIIAPLE
+234 IMDLDNIIVPLE
-246 EMLKKKNKLLQKN
+246 SMLKKKNTLLKKN

-269 FDNARDL
+269 FDNARDA
-276 YLKEKESLSKMKA
+276 YLKEKEELSKMKA
-289 KVDNLTE
+289 KIDKLTE
-296 KLLSEIQEKN
+296 NLLSEIQEKN
-306 QESSRGVGLLEDEL
+306 QESSKGVGLLEDEL
-320 QKKISQLNQFDKD
+320 QKKINQLNQFDKD
-333 YIKIVSNQ
+333 YIKIVSNK
-341 DVTKSLSDESKE
+341 DVTKSLSTESKE

-360 TVIETDKKYEKLK
+360 TVIETDKKYDKLK
-373 ASIQDYKDKIDKYR
+373 ASIKDYKDKIDKYR
-387 KEQEFDFS
+387 KDKEFDFS
-395 KMDESIKKIKDKINN
+395 KMDESIKNIQDKIN
-410 SNLELENKENEVNK
+410 SNNLDLEKKENDVNK
-424 AFIKMESIRAKL
+424 AFINMETIRAKL

-448 EIKEAEMKIAESK
+448 EIKEAEMKIAESNL
-461 IKKTQIEQ
+461 KKSQIMQ
-469 NIIEKF
+469 TMVEKF
-475 GSNVKLKKLKEY
+475 GKDIKLKSLKEY

-494 RVEKIKRSIDSIG
+494 RVEKIKRSIESIG

-516 YEEKSS
+516 HEEKSA
-522 RLNNLLEQK
+522 RLNNLLNQK

-545 KKIDNVAQKQFLDT
+545 KKIDNIAQEQFFET
-559 YDKVKE
+559 YNKVRD

-574 FNGGKGSI
+574 FNGGKGSL
-582 ELSDPSDPLNSDINI
+582 ELSDPDDPLNSNINI

-657 FELWKTGGA
+657 IKDYSKTTQF
-666 LEIEEIKK
+666 IM
-674 NDDEYHFNV
+674 V
-683 TRCKYAEM
+683 THNKLTMESADCIYGVTAEKQGISKLM
-691 YNEMGLKDIGQ
+691 SID
-702 LLSCNRDYNFSVGFD
+702 FS
-717 KNLILE
+717 
-723 RKKTIMEGHSCCTF
+723 
-737 RYSNKEKT
+737 

>member
-1 MNISKLEIFGF
+1 M
-12 KSFAKKETVLFNSGI
+12 T
-27 TGIVGPN
+27 
-34 GCGKTNIVDAIRWVL
+34 
-49 GEQKT
+49 
-54 KRLRSSKME
+54 
-63 EVIFNGASNVKP
+63 
-75 LGLCEVF
+75 
-82 LTIENNKG
+82 
-90 LLPVEYSEVE
+90 
-100 IGRRLYRSGESEYF
+100 
-114 INRNNCRLKDISN
+114 N

-147 EQILSDKDDSRRNM
+147 EQILSDKDDSRRQM

-169 KYKAKRRSTLKKFDL
+169 KYKAKRKSALRKFDL
-184 NSRDLERIDDIIVE
+184 NSRDLERIDDIILE
-198 IQIQVKALDLQLK
+198 IEIQVKALDLQLK

-219 TNELQ
+219 TSELK
-224 ELEIDLASAR
+224 ELELDLASAR
-234 ANDLANIIAPLE
+234 MTDLENVILPLE
-246 EMLKKKNKLLQKN
+246 EMLKKKNKVLQKTN
-259 TSKKEVESVE
+259 SKKEVESVE
-269 FDNARDL
+269 FDNSREA
-276 YLKEKESLSKMKA
+276 YLKEKESLATMKA
-289 KVDNLTE
+289 KVDKLTE
-296 KLLSEIQEKN
+296 KLLLEIQEKN
-306 QESSRGVGLLEDEL
+306 LESSKGVGLLEDEL

-341 DVTKSLSDESKE
+341 DVTNSLSDESKE
-353 KFKNKNY
+353 KFKNNNY

-373 ASIQDYKDKIDKYR
+373 ASIEDYKDKIDKYR

-395 KMDESIKKIKDKINN
+395 KMDESIKKIQDQINSN
-410 SNLELENKENEVNK
+410 NLELEKKENDVNK

-475 GSNVKLKKLKEY
+475 GNDVVLRDVKDY

-516 YEEKSS
+516 HEEKTA

-531 SDLIDAENNLKEAI
+531 ADLIDAENNLKEAI
-545 KKIDNVAQKQFLDT
+545 KKIDMVAQEQFFET
-559 YDKVKE
+559 YNQVKE
-565 NFETMFTVF
+565 NFEKMFTVF

-582 ELSDPSDPLNSDINI
+582 ELSDPNDPLNSDINI

-603 KRNNSLKMLSAG
+603 KRNNTLKMLSAG

-657 FELWKTGGA
+657 IKDYSKTTQF
-666 LEIEEIKK
+666 IM
-674 NDDEYHFNV
+674 V
-683 TRCKYAEM
+683 THNKLTMESADCIYGVTAEKQGISKLM
-691 YNEMGLKDIGQ
+691 SID
-702 LLSCNRDYNFSVGFD
+702 FS
-717 KNLILE
+717 
-723 RKKTIMEGHSCCTF
+723 
-737 RYSNKEKT
+737 

>member
-1 MNISKLEIFGF
+1 MHISKLEIFGF
-12 KSFAKKETVLFNSGI
+12 KSFAKKETVVFDSGI

-63 EVIFNGASNVKP
+63 DVIFNGASNVKP

-147 EQILSDKDDSRRNM
+147 EQILSDKDDSRRQM

-169 KYKAKRRSTLKKFDL
+169 KYKAKRRSALKKFDL
-184 NSRDLERIDDIIVE
+184 NSRDLERIDDIILE
-198 IQIQVKALDLQLK
+198 IEIQVKALDLQLK

-219 TNELQ
+219 TSELK
-224 ELEIDLASAR
+224 ELELDLASAR
-234 ANDLANIIAPLE
+234 ITDLENVILPLE
-246 EMLKKKNKLLQKN
+246 EMLKKKNKVLQKT

-269 FDNARDL
+269 FDNSREA
-276 YLKEKESLSKMKA
+276 YLKEKESLATMKA
-289 KVDNLTE
+289 KVDKLTE

-306 QESSRGVGLLEDEL
+306 QESSKGVGLLEDEL
-320 QKKISQLNQFDKD
+320 QKKINQLNQFDKD

-341 DVTKSLSDESKE
+341 DVTNSLSDESKE
-353 KFKNKNY
+353 KFKNNNY

-395 KMDESIKKIKDKINN
+395 KMDESIKKIQDQIN
-410 SNLELENKENEVNK
+410 SNNLDLEKKENDVNK

-475 GSNVKLKKLKEY
+475 GNDIVLRDVKDY

-516 YEEKSS
+516 HEEKTA

-531 SDLIDAENNLKEAI
+531 ADLIDAENNLKEAI
-545 KKIDNVAQKQFLDT
+545 KKIDMVAQEQFFDT
-559 YDKVKE
+559 YNQVKE

-582 ELSDPSDPLNSDINI
+582 ELSDPNDPLNSDINI

-657 FELWKTGGA
+657 IKDYSKTTQF
-666 LEIEEIKK
+666 IM
-674 NDDEYHFNV
+674 V
-683 TRCKYAEM
+683 THNKLTMESADCIYGVTAEKQGISKLM
-691 YNEMGLKDIGQ
+691 SID
-702 LLSCNRDYNFSVGFD
+702 FS
-717 KNLILE
+717 
-723 RKKTIMEGHSCCTF
+723 
-737 RYSNKEKT
+737 

>member
-1 MNISKLEIFGF
+1 MHISKLEIFGF
-12 KSFAKKETVLFNSGI
+12 KSFAKKETVVFDSGI

-63 EVIFNGASNVKP
+63 DVIFNGASNVKP

-147 EQILSDKDDSRRNM
+147 EQILSDKDDSRRQM

-169 KYKAKRRSTLKKFDL
+169 KYKAKRKSALRKFDL
-184 NSRDLERIDDIIVE
+184 NSRDLERIDDIILE
-198 IQIQVKALDLQLK
+198 IEIQVKALDLQLK

-219 TNELQ
+219 TSELK
-224 ELEIDLASAR
+224 ELELDLASAR
-234 ANDLANIIAPLE
+234 MTDLENVILPLE
-246 EMLKKKNKLLQKN
+246 EMLKKKNKVLQKTN
-259 TSKKEVESVE
+259 SKKEVESVE
-269 FDNARDL
+269 FDNSKEA
-276 YLKEKESLSKMKA
+276 YLKEKESLATMKA
-289 KVDNLTE
+289 KVDKLTE
-296 KLLSEIQEKN
+296 KLLLEIQEKN
-306 QESSRGVGLLEDEL
+306 LESSKGVGLLEDEL

-341 DVTKSLSDESKE
+341 DVTNSLSDESKE
-353 KFKNKNY
+353 KFKNNNY

-373 ASIQDYKDKIDKYR
+373 ASIKDYKDKIDKYR

-395 KMDESIKKIKDKINN
+395 KMDKSIKKIQDQINSN
-410 SNLELENKENEVNK
+410 NLELEKKENDVNK

-475 GSNVKLKKLKEY
+475 GNDVVLRDVKDY

-516 YEEKSS
+516 HEEKTA

-531 SDLIDAENNLKEAI
+531 ADLIDAENNLKEAI
-545 KKIDNVAQKQFLDT
+545 KKIDMVAQEQFFDT
-559 YDKVKE
+559 YNQVKE
-565 NFETMFTVF
+565 NFEKMFTVF

-582 ELSDPSDPLNSDINI
+582 ELSDPNDPLNSDINI

-603 KRNNSLKMLSAG
+603 KRNNTLKMLSAG

-623 LLFSIYQYKPSP
+623 LLFSIYQHKPSP

-657 FELWKTGGA
+657 IKDYSKTTQF
-666 LEIEEIKK
+666 IM
-674 NDDEYHFNV
+674 V
-683 TRCKYAEM
+683 THNKLTMESADCIYGVTAEKQGISKLM
-691 YNEMGLKDIGQ
+691 SID
-702 LLSCNRDYNFSVGFD
+702 FS
-717 KNLILE
+717 
-723 RKKTIMEGHSCCTF
+723 
-737 RYSNKEKT
+737 

>member
-169 KYKAKRRSTLKKFDL
+169 KYKAKRRSALKKFDL

-219 TNELQ
+219 TKELQ
-224 ELEIDLASAR
+224 ELELDLASAR
-234 ANDLANIIAPLE
+234 VADLAKIITPLE

-269 FDNARDL
+269 FDNARDT

-289 KVDNLTE
+289 KVDSLTE

-320 QKKISQLNQFDKD
+320 QRKISQLNQFDKD

-395 KMDESIKKIKDKINN
+395 KMDESIKKIKDKINTN
-410 SNLELENKENEVNK
+410 NLELENKENDVNK

-436 DSDKFSKDDLFY
+436 DSDNFSKDDLFY

-475 GSNVKLKKLKEY
+475 GSNVKLKQLKEY

-494 RVEKIKRSIDSIG
+494 RVEKIKRSINSIG

-516 YEEKSS
+516 HEEKST

-545 KKIDNVAQKQFLDT
+545 KKIDNVAQEQFLNT
-559 YDKVKE
+559 YNDVKE

-582 ELSDPSDPLNSDINI
+582 ELSDPKDPLNSDINI

-648 INIKKFTDV
+648 INIKKFTEVIKDYS
-657 FELWKTGGA
+657 KTTQF
-666 LEIEEIKK
+666 IM
-674 NDDEYHFNV
+674 V
-683 TRCKYAEM
+683 THNKLTMESADCIYGVTAEKQGISKLM
-691 YNEMGLKDIGQ
+691 SID
-702 LLSCNRDYNFSVGFD
+702 FS
-717 KNLILE
+717 
-723 RKKTIMEGHSCCTF
+723 
-737 RYSNKEKT
+737 

>member
-12 KSFAKKETVLFNSGI
+12 KSFAKKETVVFDSGI

-63 EVIFNGASNVKP
+63 DVIFNGASNVKP
-75 LGLCEVF
+75 LGLCEVY

-147 EQILSDKDDSRRNM
+147 EQILSDKDDSRRQM

-169 KYKAKRRSTLKKFDL
+169 KYKAKRRSALKKFDL
-184 NSRDLERIDDIIVE
+184 NSRDLERIDDIILE
-198 IQIQVKALDLQLK
+198 IEIQVKALDLQLK

-219 TNELQ
+219 TSELK
-224 ELEIDLASAR
+224 ELELDLASAR
-234 ANDLANIIAPLE
+234 ITDLENVILPLE
-246 EMLKKKNKLLQKN
+246 EMLKKKNKVLQKT
-259 TSKKEVESVE
+259 TSEKEVESVE
-269 FDNARDL
+269 FDNSREA
-276 YLKEKESLSKMKA
+276 YLKEKESLATMKA
-289 KVDNLTE
+289 KVDKLTE
-296 KLLSEIQEKN
+296 KLLLEIQEKN
-306 QESSRGVGLLEDEL
+306 IESSKGVGLLEDEL

-341 DVTKSLSDESKE
+341 DVTNSLSDESKE

-373 ASIQDYKDKIDKYR
+373 ASIEDYKDKIDKYR

-395 KMDESIKKIKDKINN
+395 KMDKSIKKIQDQINSN
-410 SNLELENKENEVNK
+410 NLELEKKENDVNK

-436 DSDKFSKDDLFY
+436 DSEKFSKDDLFY

-475 GSNVKLKKLKEY
+475 GNDVVLRDIKDY

-516 YEEKSS
+516 HEEKTA

-531 SDLIDAENNLKEAI
+531 ADLIDAENNLKEAI
-545 KKIDNVAQKQFLDT
+545 KKIDIVAQEQFFDT
-559 YDKVKE
+559 YNQVKE

-582 ELSDPSDPLNSDINI
+582 ELSDPNDPLNSDINI

-603 KRNNSLKMLSAG
+603 KRNNTLKMLSAG

-657 FELWKTGGA
+657 IKDYSKTTQF
-666 LEIEEIKK
+666 IM
-674 NDDEYHFNV
+674 V
-683 TRCKYAEM
+683 THNKLTMESADCIYGVTAEKQGISKLM
-691 YNEMGLKDIGQ
+691 SID
-702 LLSCNRDYNFSVGFD
+702 FS
-717 KNLILE
+717 
-723 RKKTIMEGHSCCTF
+723 
-737 RYSNKEKT
+737 

>member
-12 KSFAKKETVLFNSGI
+12 KSFAKKETILFNSGI

-147 EQILSDKDDSRRNM
+147 EQILSDKDDSRRKM

-169 KYKAKRRSTLKKFDL
+169 KYKSKRQSALKKFDL

-198 IQIQVKALDLQLK
+198 IQLQVKALDLQLK

-219 TNELQ
+219 SSELK
-224 ELEIDLASAR
+224 ELEIDLSSAR
-234 ANDLANIIAPLE
+234 IMDLDNIIVPLE
-246 EMLKKKNKLLQKN
+246 SMLKKKNTLLKKN

-269 FDNARDL
+269 FDNARDA
-276 YLKEKESLSKMKA
+276 YLKEKEELSKMKA
-289 KVDNLTE
+289 KIDKLTE
-296 KLLSEIQEKN
+296 NLLSEIQEKN
-306 QESSRGVGLLEDEL
+306 QESSKGVGLLEDEL
-320 QKKISQLNQFDKD
+320 QKKINQLNQFDKD
-333 YIKIVSNQ
+333 YIRIVSNK
-341 DVTKSLSDESKE
+341 DVTKTLSTESKE

-360 TVIETDKKYEKLK
+360 TVIETDKKYDKLK
-373 ASIQDYKDKIDKYR
+373 ASIKDYKDKIDKYR
-387 KEQEFDFS
+387 KDKEFDFS
-395 KMDESIKKIKDKINN
+395 KMDESIKNIQDKIN
-410 SNLELENKENEVNK
+410 SNNLDLEKKENDVNK
-424 AFIKMESIRAKL
+424 AFINMETIRAKL

-448 EIKEAEMKIAESK
+448 EIKEAEMKIAESNL
-461 IKKTQIEQ
+461 KKSQIMQ
-469 NIIEKF
+469 TMVEKF
-475 GSNVKLKKLKEY
+475 GKDIKLKSLKEY

-494 RVEKIKRSIDSIG
+494 RVEKIKRSIESIG

-516 YEEKSS
+516 HEEKSA
-522 RLNNLLEQK
+522 RLDNLLNQK

-545 KKIDNVAQKQFLDT
+545 KKIDNIAQEQFFET
-559 YDKVKE
+559 YNKVRD

-574 FNGGKGSI
+574 FNGGKGSL
-582 ELSDPSDPLNSDINI
+582 ELSDPDDPLNSDINI

-657 FELWKTGGA
+657 
-666 LEIEEIKK
+666 IKDYSK
-674 NDDEYHFNV
+674 STQFIMV
-683 TRCKYAEM
+683 THNKLTMESADCIYGVTAEKQGISKLM
-691 YNEMGLKDIGQ
+691 SID
-702 LLSCNRDYNFSVGFD
+702 FS
-717 KNLILE
+717 
-723 RKKTIMEGHSCCTF
+723 
-737 RYSNKEKT
+737 

>member
-1 MNISKLEIFGF
+1 MNITKLEIFGF
-12 KSFAKKETVLFNSGI
+12 KSFAKKETILFNKGI

-75 LGLCEVF
+75 LGLCEVY

-90 LLPVEYSEVE
+90 LLPIEYDEVE

-147 EQILSDKDDSRRNM
+147 EQILSNKDDSRVQM

-169 KYKAKRRSTLKKFDL
+169 KYKAKRKSTLKKFDL
-184 NSRDLERIDDIIVE
+184 NARDLERIDDIILE

-211 RFKRHEKL
+211 RFKRHKKL
-219 TNELQ
+219 TAELKS
-224 ELEIDLASAR
+224 LEINLSSAR
-234 ANDLANIIAPLE
+234 IIDLDNIINPLE
-246 EMLKKKNKLLQKN
+246 VMLKEKNKLLKKN
-259 TSKKEVESVE
+259 TSKKEVKSVE
-269 FDNARDL
+269 FDRARDN
-276 YLKEKESLSKMKA
+276 YLKEKESLSKKKA
-289 KVDNLTE
+289 KVDKLTE

-306 QESSRGVGLLEDEL
+306 KESSKGVGLLEDEL
-320 QKKISQLNQFDKD
+320 QKKINQLNKFDND
-333 YIKIVSNQ
+333 YIKIVTDN
-341 DVTKSLSDESKE
+341 DVNHSLSDESRK
-353 KFKNKNY
+353 KFNDKNY

-373 ASIQDYKDKIDKYR
+373 ASIEDYKNKIDIYKR
-387 KEQEFDFS
+387 EKEFDFS
-395 KMDESIKKIKDKINN
+395 KMDESIKDIQAKINLN
-410 SNLELENKENEVNK
+410 NLDLEHKENDVNK
-424 AFIKMESIRAKL
+424 AFIKMESIRAKM

-461 IKKTQIEQ
+461 LRKSQIMQ
-469 NIIEKF
+469 NLVEKF
-475 GSNVKLKKLKEY
+475 GKDTSIISIKDY
-487 NISDMVF
+487 SISDMVY
-494 RVEKIKRSIDSIG
+494 RIEKIKRSIESIG

-516 YEEKSS
+516 HEEKSD
-522 RLNNLLEQK
+522 RLKNLLNQK

-545 KKIDNVAQKQFLDT
+545 KKIDTVAQDHFLETFNEVSD
-559 YDKVKE
+559 
-565 NFETMFTVF
+565 NFKKMFTVF
-574 FNGGKGSI
+574 FNGGKGAI
-582 ELSDPSDPLNSDINI
+582 KLSEPSDPLNSDINI

-603 KRNNSLKMLSAG
+603 KRNDSLKMLSAG

-657 FELWKTGGA
+657 
-666 LEIEEIKK
+666 IK
-674 NDDEYHFNV
+674 DYSRTTQFIMV
-683 TRCKYAEM
+683 THNKLTMESADCIYGVTAEKQ
-691 YNEMGLKDIGQ
+691 GISKLISID
-702 LLSCNRDYNFSVGFD
+702 FS
-717 KNLILE
+717 
-723 RKKTIMEGHSCCTF
+723 
-737 RYSNKEKT
+737 

>member
-12 KSFAKKETVLFNSGI
+12 KSFAKKETILFNSGI

-169 KYKAKRRSTLKKFDL
+169 KYKSKRRSALKKFDL

-224 ELEIDLASAR
+224 ELELDLASAR
-234 ANDLANIIAPLE
+234 VADLANIIAPLE

-269 FDNARDL
+269 FDNARDS
-276 YLKEKESLSKMKA
+276 YLNEKQSLSKMKA
-289 KVDNLTE
+289 KVDSLTE

-341 DVTKSLSDESKE
+341 DVTKNLSDESKE

-395 KMDESIKKIKDKINN
+395 KMDESIKKIKDKINAN
-410 SNLELENKENEVNK
+410 NLELENKENDVNK

-461 IKKTQIEQ
+461 IKKNQIEQ
-469 NIIEKF
+469 SVIEKF
-475 GSNVKLKKLKEY
+475 GSDVKLKHLKEY

-494 RVEKIKRSIDSIG
+494 RIEKIKRSIDSIG

-516 YEEKSS
+516 HEEKSA
-522 RLNNLLEQK
+522 RLNNLLDQK

-545 KKIDNVAQKQFLDT
+545 KKIDSVAQEQFLKT
-559 YDKVKE
+559 YNEVKE

-582 ELSDPSDPLNSDINI
+582 ELSDGNDPLNSDINI

-648 INIKKFTDV
+648 INIKKFTEVIKDYS
-657 FELWKTGGA
+657 KTTQF
-666 LEIEEIKK
+666 IM
-674 NDDEYHFNV
+674 V
-683 TRCKYAEM
+683 THNKLTMESADCIYGVTAEKQGISKLM
-691 YNEMGLKDIGQ
+691 SID
-702 LLSCNRDYNFSVGFD
+702 FS
-717 KNLILE
+717 
-723 RKKTIMEGHSCCTF
+723 
-737 RYSNKEKT
+737 

>member
-1 MNISKLEIFGF
+1 MHISKLEIFGF
-12 KSFAKKETVLFNSGI
+12 KSFAKKETVVFDSGI

-63 EVIFNGASNVKP
+63 DVIFNGASNVKP

-100 IGRRLYRSGESEYF
+100 IGRRLYRTGESEYF

-147 EQILSDKDDSRRNM
+147 EQILSDKDDSRRQM

-169 KYKAKRRSTLKKFDL
+169 KYKAKRKSALRKFDL
-184 NSRDLERIDDIIVE
+184 NSRDLERIDDIILE
-198 IQIQVKALDLQLK
+198 IEIQVKALDLQLK

-219 TNELQ
+219 TSELK
-224 ELEIDLASAR
+224 ELELDLASAR
-234 ANDLANIIAPLE
+234 MTDLENVILPLE
-246 EMLKKKNKLLQKN
+246 EMLKKKNKVLQKTN
-259 TSKKEVESVE
+259 SKKEVESVE
-269 FDNARDL
+269 FDNSREA
-276 YLKEKESLSKMKA
+276 YLKEKESLATMKA
-289 KVDNLTE
+289 KVDKLTE
-296 KLLSEIQEKN
+296 KLLLEIQEKN
-306 QESSRGVGLLEDEL
+306 LESSKGVGLLEDEL

-341 DVTKSLSDESKE
+341 DVTNSLSDESKE
-353 KFKNKNY
+353 KFKNNNY

-373 ASIQDYKDKIDKYR
+373 ASIEDYKDKIDKYR

-395 KMDESIKKIKDKINN
+395 KMDESIKKIQDQINSN
-410 SNLELENKENEVNK
+410 NLELEKKENDVNK

-475 GSNVKLKKLKEY
+475 GNDVVLRDVKDY

-516 YEEKSS
+516 HEEKTA

-531 SDLIDAENNLKEAI
+531 ADLIDAENNLKEAI
-545 KKIDNVAQKQFLDT
+545 KKIDMVAQEQFLDT
-559 YDKVKE
+559 YNQVKE
-565 NFETMFTVF
+565 NFKKMFTVF

-582 ELSDPSDPLNSDINI
+582 ELSDPNDPLNSDINI

-603 KRNNSLKMLSAG
+603 KRNNTLKMLSAG

-657 FELWKTGGA
+657 IKDYSKTTQF
-666 LEIEEIKK
+666 IM
-674 NDDEYHFNV
+674 V
-683 TRCKYAEM
+683 THNKLTMESADCIYGVTAEKQGISKLM
-691 YNEMGLKDIGQ
+691 SID
-702 LLSCNRDYNFSVGFD
+702 FS
-717 KNLILE
+717 
-723 RKKTIMEGHSCCTF
+723 
-737 RYSNKEKT
+737 

>member
-1 MNISKLEIFGF
+1 MNITKLEIFGF
-12 KSFAKKETVLFNSGI
+12 KSFAKKETILFNKGI

-75 LGLCEVF
+75 LGLCEVY

-90 LLPVEYSEVE
+90 LLPIEYDEVE

-147 EQILSDKDDSRRNM
+147 EQILSNKDDSRVQM

-169 KYKAKRRSTLKKFDL
+169 KYKAKRKSTLKKFDL
-184 NSRDLERIDDIIVE
+184 NARDLERIDDIILE

-219 TNELQ
+219 TAELKS
-224 ELEIDLASAR
+224 LEINLSSAR
-234 ANDLANIIAPLE
+234 IIDLDNIINPLE
-246 EMLKKKNKLLQKN
+246 VMLKEKNKLLKKN
-259 TSKKEVESVE
+259 TSKKKVKSVE
-269 FDNARDL
+269 FDRARDN
-276 YLKEKESLSKMKA
+276 YLKEKESLSKMKT
-289 KVDNLTE
+289 KVDKLTE
-296 KLLSEIQEKN
+296 KLLSEIQQKN
-306 QESSRGVGLLEDEL
+306 KESSKGVGLLEDEL
-320 QKKISQLNQFDKD
+320 QKKINQLNKFDND
-333 YIKIVSNQ
+333 YIKIVTDN
-341 DVTKSLSDESKE
+341 DVNNSLSDESRK
-353 KFKNKNY
+353 KFNHKNY

-373 ASIQDYKDKIDKYR
+373 ASIEDYKNKIDIYKR
-387 KEQEFDFS
+387 EKEFDFS
-395 KMDESIKKIKDKINN
+395 KMDESIKDIQAKINLN
-410 SNLELENKENEVNK
+410 NLDLEHKENDVNK
-424 AFIKMESIRAKL
+424 AFIKMESIRAKM

-461 IKKTQIEQ
+461 LRKSQIMQ
-469 NIIEKF
+469 NLAEKF
-475 GSNVKLKKLKEY
+475 GKDTSIISIKDY
-487 NISDMVF
+487 SISDMVY
-494 RVEKIKRSIDSIG
+494 RVEKIKRSIESIG

-516 YEEKSS
+516 HEEKSD
-522 RLNNLLEQK
+522 RLKNLLNQK
-531 SDLIDAENNLKEAI
+531 SDLIEAENNLKEAI
-545 KKIDNVAQKQFLDT
+545 KKIDTVAQDHFLETFNEVSD
-559 YDKVKE
+559 
-565 NFETMFTVF
+565 NFKKMFTVF
-574 FNGGKGSI
+574 FNGGKGAI
-582 ELSDPSDPLNSDINI
+582 KLSEPSDPLNSDINI

-603 KRNNSLKMLSAG
+603 KRNDSLKMLSAG

-657 FELWKTGGA
+657 
-666 LEIEEIKK
+666 IK
-674 NDDEYHFNV
+674 DYSRTTQFIMV
-683 TRCKYAEM
+683 THNKLTMESADCIYGVTAEKQGISKLM
-691 YNEMGLKDIGQ
+691 SID
-702 LLSCNRDYNFSVGFD
+702 FS
-717 KNLILE
+717 
-723 RKKTIMEGHSCCTF
+723 
-737 RYSNKEKT
+737 

>member
-12 KSFAKKETVLFNSGI
+12 KSFAKKETILFNSGI

-147 EQILSDKDDSRRNM
+147 EQILSDKDDSRRKM

-169 KYKAKRRSTLKKFDL
+169 KYKSKRRSALKKFDL

-198 IQIQVKALDLQLK
+198 IQLQVKALDLQLK

-219 TNELQ
+219 SRELK
-224 ELEIDLASAR
+224 ELEIDLSSAR
-234 ANDLANIIAPLE
+234 IMDLDNIIVPLE
-246 EMLKKKNKLLQKN
+246 SMLKKKNTLLKKN

-269 FDNARDL
+269 FDNARDA
-276 YLKEKESLSKMKA
+276 YLKEKEELSKMKA
-289 KVDNLTE
+289 KVDKLTE
-296 KLLSEIQEKN
+296 NLLSEIQEKN
-306 QESSRGVGLLEDEL
+306 QESSKGVGLLEDEL
-320 QKKISQLNQFDKD
+320 QKKINQLNQFDKD
-333 YIKIVSNQ
+333 YIKIVSNK
-341 DVTKSLSDESKE
+341 DVTKTLSTESKE

-360 TVIETDKKYEKLK
+360 TVIETDKKYDKLK
-373 ASIQDYKDKIDKYR
+373 ASIKDYKDKIDKYR
-387 KEQEFDFS
+387 KDKEFDFS
-395 KMDESIKKIKDKINN
+395 KMDESIKNIQDKIN
-410 SNLELENKENEVNK
+410 SNNLDLEKKENDVNK
-424 AFIKMESIRAKL
+424 AFINMETIRAKL

-448 EIKEAEMKIAESK
+448 EIKEAEMKIAESNL
-461 IKKTQIEQ
+461 KKSQIMQ
-469 NIIEKF
+469 TMVEKF
-475 GSNVKLKKLKEY
+475 GKDIKLKSLKEY

-494 RVEKIKRSIDSIG
+494 RVEKIKRSIESIG

-516 YEEKSS
+516 HEEKSA
-522 RLNNLLEQK
+522 RLDNLLNQK

-545 KKIDNVAQKQFLDT
+545 KKIDNVAQEQFFET
-559 YDKVKE
+559 YNKVRD

-574 FNGGKGSI
+574 FNGGKGSL
-582 ELSDPSDPLNSDINI
+582 ELSDPDDPLNSDINI

-657 FELWKTGGA
+657 IKDYSKTTQF
-666 LEIEEIKK
+666 IM
-674 NDDEYHFNV
+674 V
-683 TRCKYAEM
+683 THNKLTMESADCIYGVTAEKQGISKLM
-691 YNEMGLKDIGQ
+691 SID
-702 LLSCNRDYNFSVGFD
+702 FS
-717 KNLILE
+717 
-723 RKKTIMEGHSCCTF
+723 
-737 RYSNKEKT
+737 